1 MAKEIINIPPIVLE
15 WSDWIPWD
23 DVKADARNG
32 GVEVPNGV
40 PGVYEAKCRGS
51 EERLTIG
58 ETDDL
63 RRRIKEHL
71 VRGKGRHSSGER
83 IRAQEDISKIVVRW
97 AITDRRAVAQAA
109 LHERHVE
116 RFGRLPKYVK
126 RT

>member
-1 MAKEIINIPPIVLE
+1 LAKEVINIPPIVLE

-23 DVKADARNG
+23 DLKADARYG
-32 GVEVPNGV
+32 GVKVPNGV
-40 PGVYEAKCRGS
+40 PGVYEAKYGDS
-51 EERLTIG
+51 DERLTIG
-58 ETDDL
+58 ETGDL

-71 VRGKGRHSSGER
+71 VRGKGRSTSGEG
-83 IRAQEDISKIVVRW
+83 IRAQEDVSKIVVRW
-97 AITDRRAVAQAA
+97 VITDRRAVAQAA